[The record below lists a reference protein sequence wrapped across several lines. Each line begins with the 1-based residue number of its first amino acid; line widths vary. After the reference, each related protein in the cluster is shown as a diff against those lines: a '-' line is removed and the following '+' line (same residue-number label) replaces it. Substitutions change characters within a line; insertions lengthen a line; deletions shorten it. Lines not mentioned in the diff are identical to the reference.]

1 MRTIL
6 TTLALAVGMSL
17 MAQDANAGKD
27 KKTPEERA
35 AKRTEQM
42 TKDLGLS
49 SEQVAKVNTINLNFA
64 RTANDV
70 KQIQDPATRK
80 GRMDALKTKR
90 DAELKAVLTTEQY
103 DKMVALRE
111 KKKDGVKE
119 KRQER
124 LKKHNE

>member
-6 TTLALAVGMSL
+6 TALALAVGMSL

-64 RTANDV
+64 RYSSDV
-70 KQIQDPATRK
+70 EAAGK
-80 GRMDALKTKR
+80 GADVEGRTKALKAKR
-90 DAELKAVLTTEQY
+90 DAELKAVLTPEQY
-103 DKMVALRE
+103 TKYEEIRAKKQADK
-111 KKKDGVKE
+111 KSKDAG
-119 KRQER
+119 
-124 LKKHNE
+124 N

>member
-49 SEQVAKVNTINLNFA
+49 SEQVAKVNTIYLNFA
-64 RTANDV
+64 RYSSDV
-70 KQIQDPATRK
+70 EAAGK
-80 GRMDALKTKR
+80 GADVEGRTKALKAKR
-90 DAELKAVLTTEQY
+90 DAELKAVLTPEQY
-103 DKMVALRE
+103 TKYEEIRAKKQADK
-111 KKKDGVKE
+111 KSKDAG
-119 KRQER
+119 
-124 LKKHNE
+124 N

>member
-17 MAQDANAGKD
+17 MAQDVNAGKD

-64 RTANDV
+64 RYSSDV
-70 KQIQDPATRK
+70 EAAGK
-80 GRMDALKTKR
+80 GADVEGRTKALKAKR
-90 DAELKAVLTTEQY
+90 DAELKAVLTPEQY
-103 DKMVALRE
+103 TKYEEIRAKKQADK
-111 KKKDGVKE
+111 KSKDAG
-119 KRQER
+119 
-124 LKKHNE
+124 N

>member
-49 SEQVAKVNTINLNFA
+49 AEQVAKVNTINLNFA
-64 RTANDV
+64 RYSSDV
-70 KQIQDPATRK
+70 EAAGAGADVA
-80 GRMDALKTKR
+80 GRTEALKSRR
-90 DAELKAVLTTEQY
+90 DVQLKEVLTPEQY
-103 DKMVALRE
+103 AKYEEIRAKKAAE
-111 KKKDGVKE
+111 KKAKE
-119 KRQER
+119 AGK
-124 LKKHNE
+124 

>member
-64 RTANDV
+64 RYSSDV
-70 KQIQDPATRK
+70 EAAGK
-80 GRMDALKTKR
+80 GADVEGRTKALKAKR
-90 DAELKAVLTTEQY
+90 DAELKAVLTPEQY
-103 DKMVALRE
+103 TKYEAIRAKKQADK
-111 KKKDGVKE
+111 KSKDAG
-119 KRQER
+119 
-124 LKKHNE
+124 N

>member
-64 RTANDV
+64 RYSSDV
-70 KQIQDPATRK
+70 EAAGK
-80 GRMDALKTKR
+80 GADVEGRTKALKAKR
-90 DAELKAVLTTEQY
+90 DAELKAVLTPEQY
-103 DKMVALRE
+103 TKYEEIRAKKQADK
-111 KKKDGVKE
+111 KSKDAG
-119 KRQER
+119 
-124 LKKHNE
+124 N